1 MLDDHD
7 ALENPSGP
15 QTTETTSPSVLEI
28 MNNAHEDQLDRLLA
42 DWASTNA
49 LNPADLD
56 VLQRK
61 IGERLASDPHP
72 RTVEPATVRYSLVH
86 RRRLLPSAVAIAAML
101 LIAVGLW
108 RLGRDFN
115 VAGDTKD
122 VANANQHFPQPLL
135 AVSLEHQIRLLKEYR
150 AVFGSDLVW
159 VVEEGGK
166 VDVGLHVP
174 DSAVSPPAAEY
185 VAVQLTLWSR
195 PVQQSDDE
203 QKWTQ
208 IESFNVLAER
218 EQLVEVT
225 LRGGDSA
232 PLRVWAYPLDKEMVS
247 IDLQFHSRRL
257 ADVSF
262 DGSNLQSL
270 GQGHTKDILSF
281 KKEGV
286 EYRLYQTADLLD
298 TDDLG

>member
-72 RTVEPATVRYSLVH
+72 RTVEPATLRYSLVH

-135 AVSLEHQIRLLKEYR
+135 AVSLEHQFRLLKEYR

-185 VAVQLTLWSR
+185 VAVQLTLLSR
-195 PVQQSDDE
+195 PVRQDDDE
-203 QKWTQ
+203 HDWTPV
-208 IESFNVLAER
+208 ETFNVLAQR

-225 LRGGDSA
+225 QDGG
-232 PLRVWAYPLDKEMVS
+232 PLMVWAYPLDQEMVS
-247 IDLQFHSRRL
+247 IDLKYHPGSL
-257 ADVSF
+257 ADVSI
-262 DGSNLQSL
+262 DSSNLQPL
-270 GQGHTKDILSF
+270 GQGHSTNIHSFVKDGI
-281 KKEGV
+281 
-286 EYRLYQTADLLD
+286 EYRLYQTAELLQES
-298 TDDLG
+298 DLG